1 MNQVIDGYEIG
12 TIVNYRYQIDR
23 LLGRGGIASTY
34 QALDLDTNDSVAIK
48 ILSLRTA
55 REWKAV
61 ELFGREAKVL
71 ASLNHPAIPKYLD
84 YFEIDSDD
92 DRQFC
97 IVQSLAPGM
106 PLSTLIENG
115 WQPTEE
121 EVGEIAMQVL
131 KIINY
136 LQRLTPSVIH
146 RDIKPQNIIR
156 SDEGEIYL
164 VDFGAVQDTYH
175 QTITGGSTVVGTYGY
190 MAPEQFRGQAF
201 LSTDLYG
208 LATTLLFLLT
218 RDDPS
223 KLPQKKMKIVFHHKL
238 KLSSRFAGW
247 LDRMLEPA
255 SERRFS
261 TAIEALAVLQ
271 GTQELPPIVEGD
283 RPRKPPQTP
292 IKAIVEE
299 TRLKIIIPAIKLRTK
314 NSQEL
319 CMITII
325 INTFLGIFI
334 YFAKSTATS
343 HYSFKTIPFA
353 IFYVVPCMWAI
364 AYTIYGNLSVANLE
378 ISNREFS
385 LKHRFFNAPI
395 CTYTGEITDFKIL
408 KSQNTLSP
416 FLFDRQ
422 LVRIWRPSVYSHLDI
437 VGGILRAIVNLGIYL
452 SQLLLTIAFHLK
464 ITKIEH
470 KLSFVVMSEANY
482 PLAFL
487 LTPAENRWLASE
499 INLFVKKLLVDR
511 QLGSS
516 SQTTISLF
524 PCSGF

>member
-106 PLSTLIENG
+106 PLFTLIENG

-299 TRLKIIIPAIKLRTK
+299 TRLKIIIPPIKLRTK
-314 NSQEL
+314 NSQQL
-319 CMITII
+319 FILTVV
-325 INTFLGIFI
+325 INAILGIFI
-334 YFAKSTATS
+334 YFARSTATIQNS
-343 HYSFKTIPFA
+343 RSILFV
-353 IFYVVPCMWAI
+353 IFYIIPCLWAI
-364 AYTIYGNLSVANLE
+364 AYTIYGNFSAANLE
-378 ISNREFS
+378 ISDRGFS
-385 LKHRFFNAPI
+385 LKHRFFSQPI
-395 CTYTGEITDFKIL
+395 YTHTGELTDFKIFDL
-408 KSQNTLSP
+408 QNTLSP

-422 LVRIWRPSVYSHLDI
+422 RVRIWRPSKPSHMEIVYF
-437 VGGILRAIVNLGIYL
+437 ILCTIVNSAIYL
-452 SQLLLTIAFHLK
+452 LQLLLTAFFHLK
-464 ITKIEH
+464 ITKVEY
-470 KLSFVVMSEANY
+470 KLPFVVMPEANY